1 MPRALKGKTGTE
13 GREKQ
18 SPALSSLEAGS
29 HGVEA
34 LTQPYEPI

>member
-18 SPALSSLEAGS
+18 PPVSSLEAGS